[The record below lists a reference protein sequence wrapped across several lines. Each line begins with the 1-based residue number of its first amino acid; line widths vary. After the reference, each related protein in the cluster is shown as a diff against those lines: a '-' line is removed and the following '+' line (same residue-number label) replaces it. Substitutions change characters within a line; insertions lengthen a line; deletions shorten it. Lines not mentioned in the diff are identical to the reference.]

1 MDRLTRAASQPPPQ
15 IGQCGVATFKERAEG
30 VVRKVNHSA
39 RCLRTAVWEHQFVD
53 EACEVLVVRERVV
66 NVIAFFD
73 GAPVRKLQCSFLF
86 ALFWAIIE
94 LAVLGGEKKEKR
106 VPEFPR
112 HIVFDLCIRA
122 AGFTGWTL
130 RGFRPVVKARKVDY
144 GVTRGDEGAQLRN

>member
-15 IGQCGVATFKERAEG
+15 IGQCGVATFKERAER

-39 RCLRTAVWEHQFVD
+39 RCLRTAVWELQFAN
-53 EACEVLVVRERVV
+53 EACEILVVRERVV

-73 GAPVRKLQCSFLF
+73 GAPMRKLQCSLLF

-94 LAVLGGEKKEKR
+94 PAVLRGEKKEKR
-106 VPEFPR
+106 LPECPR

-122 AGFTGWTL
+122 AAFTGWTL
-130 RGFRPVVKARKVDY
+130 RGFRPIVKARKVD
-144 GVTRGDEGAQLRN
+144 